1 VTPAAAKAYWES
13 DCARRYVAE
22 MGAEFRVAVSADEVM
37 GMVHWRGDFIRALHV
52 FSSQRRQEYRHI
64 SEVDRIFA

>member
-1 VTPAAAKAYWES
+1 MTPAAAKAYWES
-13 DCARRYVAE
+13 DCARLYVAE
-22 MGAEFRVAVSADEVM
+22 MGAEFRMAVSADEVT

-64 SEVDRIFA
+64 PEVGRMFA